1 MLTSVRMLTSRS
13 VFSVSKCSYR
23 NFSTTIPINIFKEGT
38 DPELQDVSSY
48 PECFHNLHASG
59 KTLTELLRMD
69 EDMRSMEEE
78 QRLLK
83 LYNRH
88 RIREKNAMKKK

>member
-1 MLTSVRMLTSRS
+1 M
-13 VFSVSKCSYR
+13 SKCAHHRS
-23 NFSTTIPINIFKEGT
+23 FSTTIPINILKDGT
-38 DPELQDVSSY
+38 DPPLQDISSY
-48 PECFHNLHASG
+48 PESFHQLHVSG

-88 RIREKNAMKKK
+88 RIRERNVIKKK